1 MEIYRWLIDHADILG
16 LSIDFIALIVTI
28 FLTVGIYKLERR
40 HEKEREKAE
49 EKAQKLAIFD
59 AARVFLID
67 NDEEIEY
74 LPLAEIASKLKLK
87 RKHCRNLIT
96 RYLRCNEQQQ
106 QEILR
111 QANIP
116 NIQVSTIEVQ
126 HALEALQS
134 DLDNYHFGRKILYD
148 GAKYFHRAF
157 ERWADI
163 PVDDVNP
170 YIFENLEKSEWHG
183 EQSEIVWRLSNCN
196 TALYS
201 YMWDYLHAEE
211 LGIGKDKIAP
221 PIDMVFQQCN
231 LGTCDENIMT
241 FWTMRIIIDACYT
254 IKEPQYKEPQYEDIF
269 DETLIQTQ
277 EDMYYYTLAVLC
289 QTYATG
295 GKRNEPAKGTDN

>member
-49 EKAQKLAIFD
+49 EKAQKLAIIE
-59 AARVFLID
+59 AAKVFLID
-67 NDEEIEY
+67 NDEEVEY

-116 NIQVSTIEVQ
+116 NIQVSMIEVW
-126 HALEALQS
+126 HALEALQI
-134 DLDNYHFGRKILYD
+134 DLDNYRFGRNILYD
-148 GAKYFHRAF
+148 GAKYLRHSV
-157 ERWADI
+157 EKWAGV
-163 PVDDVNP
+163 PVDNVNP
-170 YIFENLEKSEWHG
+170 YIFENLERS
-183 EQSEIVWRLSNCN
+183 EQSEIVRRSSNCN

-211 LGIGKDKIAP
+211 LGIDKDKITP

-254 IKEPQYKEPQYEDIF
+254 IKEPQYEDIF

-289 QTYATG
+289 QTYATEG
-295 GKRNEPAKGTDN
+295 EKSE

>member
-49 EKAQKLAIFD
+49 EKAQESAIIES
-59 AARVFLID
+59 AKVFLID
-67 NDEEIEY
+67 NDEEVEY

-116 NIQVSTIEVQ
+116 NIQVSMMEAQ
-126 HALEALQS
+126 HALEALQI
-134 DLDNYHFGRKILYD
+134 DLDNYRFGRNILYD
-148 GAKYFHRAF
+148 GAKYLHRAF

-170 YIFENLEKSEWHG
+170 YIFENLERS
-183 EQSEIVWRLSNCN
+183 EQSEIVWRFSNCN
-196 TALYS
+196 TALSS

-211 LGIGKDKIAP
+211 LGIDKDKIAP

-254 IKEPQYKEPQYEDIF
+254 IKEPQYEDIF
-269 DETLIQTQ
+269 DEALIQTQ

-289 QTYATG
+289 QAYATG
-295 GKRNEPAKGTDN
+295 GEKSE

>member
-16 LSIDFIALIVTI
+16 LSIDFIALMVTI

-49 EKAQKLAIFD
+49 KKAQESAIIES
-59 AARVFLID
+59 AKIFLID
-67 NDEEIEY
+67 NDEELEY

-116 NIQVSTIEVQ
+116 NIQVSMMEAQ
-126 HALEALQS
+126 HALEALQI
-134 DLDNYHFGRKILYD
+134 DLDNYHFGRNILYD
-148 GAKYFHRAF
+148 GAKCLHRAF

-170 YIFENLEKSEWHG
+170 YIFENLKESEWHG
-183 EQSEIVWRLSNCN
+183 AQSEIVWRFSNCN
-196 TALYS
+196 TALSS

-211 LGIGKDKIAP
+211 LGIDKDKIAP
-221 PIDMVFQQCN
+221 PIDMVFQQCD
-231 LGTCDENIMT
+231 LGSCDESIMT
-241 FWTMRIIIDACYT
+241 FWTMRIIIDACHA
-254 IKEPQYKEPQYEDIF
+254 IKNPQSEDIF
-269 DETLIQTQ
+269 DEALIQTQ

-295 GKRNEPAKGTDN
+295 GEKSE

>member
-1 MEIYRWLIDHADILG
+1 M
-16 LSIDFIALIVTI
+16 
-28 FLTVGIYKLERR
+28 
-40 HEKEREKAE
+40 
-49 EKAQKLAIFD
+49 
-59 AARVFLID
+59 ID

-116 NIQVSTIEVQ
+116 NIQVSMMEAQ
-126 HALEALQS
+126 HALEALQI
-134 DLDNYHFGRKILYD
+134 DLNNYHFGRNILYD
-148 GAKYFHRAF
+148 GAKYLHHAF
-157 ERWADI
+157 ERWTDI

-170 YIFENLEKSEWHG
+170 YIFENLKESEWHG
-183 EQSEIVWRLSNCN
+183 KQSEIVWRFSNCN
-196 TALYS
+196 TALSS

-211 LGIGKDKIAP
+211 LGIDKDKIAP

-231 LGTCDENIMT
+231 LGTCDESIMT

-254 IKEPQYKEPQYEDIF
+254 IKEPQYEDIF
-269 DETLIQTQ
+269 DEALIQTQ

-289 QTYATG
+289 QAYATG
-295 GKRNEPAKGTDN
+295 GEKSE